1 MWNIPAPP
9 VIVHMDELVIEVA
22 IAGTN
27 PVSVLDPVDRVEVEQ
42 EGGPVVFAGS
52 ADATVRLDRRSVHE
66 RVRVRW
72 FREGVAGPW
81 STWTVRVRVC
91 AHSVDL
97 RQLITTEAGEVLT

>member
-9 VIVHMDELVIEVA
+9 VIVHMDELGIDVA

-27 PVSVLDPVDRVEVEQ
+27 PFSPPDPADRVEVEQ
-42 EGGPVVFAGS
+42 EGGPVVSAGS
-52 ADATVRLDRRSVHE
+52 ADAVRFDRRSVHE

-81 STWTVRVRVC
+81 SAWTMRVRVC
-91 AHSVDL
+91 VRL
-97 RQLITTEAGEVLT
+97 RWI